1 MFDRPFAETTIAII
15 RNMEA
20 FVVVSAAAIYIIV
33 EGGTMLAERYLRR
46 RFAEGVAQGK
56 DEANE
61 TWKRILDAH
70 PDKTAAEIRR
80 MMDNGELPTD
90 A

>member
-1 MFDRPFAETTIAII
+1 
-15 RNMEA
+15 
-20 FVVVSAAAIYIIV
+20 
-33 EGGTMLAERYLRR
+33 MLAERYLRR

-80 MMDNGELPTD
+80 MMDNGELPTGRLGER
-90 A
+90 AGARLSLPALSERERPFPPYAKNPSS